1 MGLTYRVHP
10 QVTLEEVA
18 SCYFLISFGEGVG
31 LPYLREINETGAF
44 YWKLAA
50 AGHDLESMLAIA
62 SGFYQEPYE
71 KLEKGIRAFF
81 NILMEN
87 GYIYLDEI

>member
-1 MGLTYRVHP
+1 MGLRYRVHP

-18 SCYFLISFGEGVG
+18 DCYFLISFGEGVS

-44 YWKLAA
+44 YWKLASE
-50 AGHDLESMLAIA
+50 GHDLDSMLAIA
-62 SGFYQEPYE
+62 SELYKEPYE

-81 NILMEN
+81 SVLMEN
-87 GYIYLDEI
+87 GYICLDET